1 MRNIFLFIR
10 RYAIFI
16 LFLIL
21 QITALSMLFSYNRFH
36 STLYGMFSS
45 EVSGRLNDKVDNI
58 YSYFSLREENEKL
71 RSQNAQL
78 LSQLPSGQLF
88 ADTAKR
94 LVRDTVKIDSTNA
107 YRQFEFMEATV
118 ISNSVFLQ
126 QNYMM
131 LHRGSNQGV
140 QANMAVVGPEGVI
153 GTVIGV
159 SSNMSTVMSLLHRQT
174 KLIAVLKKGSG
185 LGEITWDG
193 KDPQTLIL
201 NKIPK
206 TIVVKVGD
214 TVVTSQYSDRFPPG
228 MNIGFVSAITNDQE
242 TNTYILKVRPA
253 IDFSNVH
260 HAFVVKNKLQGE
272 MEELKS
278 KLNKE

>member
-1 MRNIFLFIR
+1 
-10 RYAIFI
+10 
-16 LFLIL
+16 
-21 QITALSMLFSYNRFH
+21 MLFSYNRFH

-107 YRQFEFMEATV
+107 YRQFEFMDATV

>member
-16 LFLIL
+16 LFLIM

-36 STLYGMFSS
+36 SSLYGMFSS
-45 EVSGRLNDKVDNI
+45 EVSGRVNDRVDNV
-58 YSYFSLREENEKL
+58 YSYFSLKEENEKL
-71 RSQNAQL
+71 RAQNAQL
-78 LSQLPSGQLF
+78 LSQLPTGQLY
-88 ADTAKR
+88 ADTTNR
-94 LVRDTVKIDSTNA
+94 LVKDTLRIDSVHS
-107 YRQFEFMEATV
+107 YRQYEYMDAHV

-131 LHRGSNQGV
+131 LHRGADQGV

-153 GTVIGV
+153 GTVVGV
-159 SSNMSTVMSLLHRQT
+159 SKNMSTVMSLLHRQS

-185 LGEITWDG
+185 LGEIVWDG

-214 TVVTSQYSDRFPPG
+214 TVVTSPYSDRFPPG
-228 MNIGFVSAITNDQE
+228 MTIGFVSSVTNDQE

-253 IDFSNVH
+253 TDFSNVR

-272 MEELKS
+272 MDELKS

>member
-21 QITALSMLFSYNRFH
+21 QITALTMFFSYNRFH
-36 STLYGMFSS
+36 STLYGMFAS
-45 EVSGRLNDKVDNI
+45 EVSGRLNDRVDNV
-58 YSYFSLREENEKL
+58 YAYFSLKEQNNAL
-71 RSQNAQL
+71 RIQNAQL
-78 LSQLPSGQLF
+78 LSQLRTGQLN
-88 ADTAKR
+88 ADTTQR
-94 LVRDTVKIDSTNA
+94 LVKDTIRIDSSTA
-107 YRQFEFMEATV
+107 YRQYEYLDARV

-131 LHRGSNQGV
+131 LHRGADQGV
-140 QANMAVVGPEGVI
+140 QSNMAVVGPEGVI

-159 SSNMSTVMSLLHRQT
+159 SKNMSTVMSLLHRQS

-185 LGEITWDG
+185 LGEIVWDG
-193 KDPQTLIL
+193 KDPQTLLL

-214 TVVTSQYSDRFPPG
+214 TVVTSPYSDRFPPG
-228 MNIGFVSAITNDQE
+228 MNIGFVSAVTNDQE

-253 IDFSNVH
+253 IDFSNIR
-260 HAFVVKNKLQGE
+260 HAYVVKNKLQGE
-272 MEELKS
+272 MDELKS